1 MSEFKDK
8 WLVALRSGDYKQG
21 KDYLRK
27 GNEYCCLG
35 VAAEISGDLRMTTTR
50 NGLIFYVLNSEGDQ
64 TETSYTGPN
73 NELSDERLDSEYNF
87 VGTLIIMNDHDQ
99 HTFEQIADYLEDF
112 DF

>member
-21 KDYLRK
+21 KDYLRR
-27 GNEYCCLG
+27 NDEYCCLG
-35 VAAEISGDLRMTTTR
+35 VAAEISGDLRMTTTG
-50 NGLIFYVLNSEGDQ
+50 NGLIFYVLSPEGGQ
-64 TETSYTGPN
+64 TDTYYKGPN
-73 NELSDERLDSEYNF
+73 NELDSKGLDSEYTL

-99 HTFEQIADYLEDF
+99 CTFEQIADYLEDF